1 MKPKVGRIVEAVA
14 WRLHRL
20 LGDRIVYGGLL
31 KATTVWRRV
40 LKKTVFIGI
49 VGSAGKTT
57 AKELFTGMLANHGK
71 AVGNRASFNNIEEI
85 AKTMLRA
92 RPNHRAFVSEL
103 SEDRPGVVRQQ
114 TALLRPSVG
123 IVTVVKDDHLAAFE
137 SREAIAVEM
146 QSLIASLPTSGTAV
160 LNADDPLV
168 LAMAAQ
174 CRAKV
179 LTYGL
184 SSKAELR
191 AEDVSSAWPDR
202 LQMTLVRGTQRVK
215 LVTQLCGTHWIPS
228 VLGAI
233 GGGLATG
240 LTLQECAQGLASV
253 PPFEGRM
260 QPVTTPEGVTF
271 IRDDFKAPLWTLDA
285 CFEFMWEAN
294 AKRKIIVI
302 GDISDTGSTKSLKF
316 ARVAVAAQAV
326 AEITV
331 FVGPWATSVL
341 KAQIGEDGRVLR
353 VFSNVRDAANYI
365 QSVAH
370 SGDVVLLK
378 GTNRQNHLQRIIL
391 TRDDAVACW
400 RDDCARQ
407 IFCSACPDR
416 MKPSGPSSSLPA
428 KLSVLDKPPLATSPL
443 PRVDPAEQII
453 IGFGNPGA
461 QFANTPHNAGYEMID
476 GFATGFAL
484 EWKLSAGVL
493 TARGTARGHR
503 VCLMKLLCPMNL
515 TGAALMNASQS
526 MGFQPGQCI
535 LVYDDLSLPLGK
547 VRQRQSGSAGGHRG
561 VASVLEAF
569 QTDAFRRVKIGIR
582 PNDTALRHLDYVLTA
597 WAAPDQAVLNQAVG
611 AAITLIVGL
620 FPKAFKGD
628 SSRDVLEY
636 SHGPAKKPE
645 STL

>member
-1 MKPKVGRIVEAVA
+1 
-14 WRLHRL
+14 
-20 LGDRIVYGGLL
+20 
-31 KATTVWRRV
+31 
-40 LKKTVFIGI
+40 
-49 VGSAGKTT
+49 
-57 AKELFTGMLANHGK
+57 
-71 AVGNRASFNNIEEI
+71 
-85 AKTMLRA
+85 
-92 RPNHRAFVSEL
+92 
-103 SEDRPGVVRQQ
+103 
-114 TALLRPSVG
+114 
-123 IVTVVKDDHLAAFE
+123 
-137 SREAIAVEM
+137 
-146 QSLIASLPTSGTAV
+146 
-160 LNADDPLV
+160 
-168 LAMAAQ
+168 
-174 CRAKV
+174 
-179 LTYGL
+179 
-184 SSKAELR
+184 
-191 AEDVSSAWPDR
+191 
-202 LQMTLVRGTQRVK
+202 
-215 LVTQLCGTHWIPS
+215 
-228 VLGAI
+228 
-233 GGGLATG
+233 
-240 LTLQECAQGLASV
+240 
-253 PPFEGRM
+253 
-260 QPVTTPEGVTF
+260 
-271 IRDDFKAPLWTLDA
+271 
-285 CFEFMWEAN
+285 
-294 AKRKIIVI
+294 
-302 GDISDTGSTKSLKF
+302 
-316 ARVAVAAQAV
+316 
-326 AEITV
+326 
-331 FVGPWATSVL
+331 
-341 KAQIGEDGRVLR
+341 
-353 VFSNVRDAANYI
+353 
-365 QSVAH
+365 
-370 SGDVVLLK
+370 
-378 GTNRQNHLQRIIL
+378 
-391 TRDDAVACW
+391 
-400 RDDCARQ
+400 
-407 IFCSACPDR
+407 

-628 SSRDVLEY
+628 SSRDGLEY